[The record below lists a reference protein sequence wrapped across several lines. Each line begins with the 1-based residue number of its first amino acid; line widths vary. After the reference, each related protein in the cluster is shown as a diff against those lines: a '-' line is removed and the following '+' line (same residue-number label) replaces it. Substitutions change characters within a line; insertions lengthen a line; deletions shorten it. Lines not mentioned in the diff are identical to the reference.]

1 MGMRPVIRI
10 ERGDSDDRFRDKVN
24 RNFMTLAQEARLGA
38 DTKRNALIEDVNEY
52 TDDVVAPVSEFSME
66 AAALA
71 ADALAAAGEAS
82 AKAGLKNAI
91 YWQATPPAAPA
102 EGHKVGDIWFD
113 TSYDSGGIVKNAVN
127 KWTGSAWELQ
137 PLSDSAIGNLSAGK
151 ITAGVVNVAITLN
164 AATINGGL
172 ITGSTLQTAGPGTA
186 RVVLSGAAN
195 EPGYGYCWV
204 NFETDEYIG
213 FDRDTAR
220 IAGTSELL
228 EPGVAV
234 GQLYLSSPQYNG
246 SPIASVTLTS
256 GSGGLAYSDIQLN
269 SAGGGVTVYPKS
281 TSNYLNSAFIGT
293 DANYHTVLKL
303 GNAIYPGKPAGAS
316 GGGVTLKGLNS
327 SKVLQVRNYDDSLY
341 GDVHAG
347 TLFALTSLR
356 TDSYLQMKEQGGTN
370 SVRNMYLWTDGT
382 TWQLRFFVGAALKK
396 LTFTA

>member
-24 RNFMTLAQEARLGA
+24 RNFMTLAQEARLGV
-38 DTKRNALIEDVNEY
+38 DTKRNALIEDVNDY

-151 ITAGVVNVAITLN
+151 ITAGVINVAITLN
-164 AATINGGL
+164 AATINGAVITGGL
-172 ITGSTLQTAGPGTA
+172 FRTAASGLRLEISSSAHPDWGASWISFIGQSAQVAGLGSNDLSAGFHHMNGASISLGRVSVGLGGLESTGSTVINDCAEVIKDHDGHVQIKLLPWMRYDHSMQQPDDTG
-186 RVVLSGAAN
+186 VVLKALAA
-195 EPGYGYCWV
+195 G
-204 NFETDEYIG
+204 D
-213 FDRDTAR
+213 
-220 IAGTSELL
+220 
-228 EPGVAV
+228 
-234 GQLYLSSPQYNG
+234 
-246 SPIASVTLTS
+246 
-256 GSGGLAYSDIQLN
+256 
-269 SAGGGVTVYPKS
+269 
-281 TSNYLNSAFIGT
+281 
-293 DANYHTVLKL
+293 
-303 GNAIYPGKPAGAS
+303 
-316 GGGVTLKGLNS
+316 
-327 SKVLQVRNYDDSLY
+327 VLQVRTGTDNDYADIHAR
-341 GDVHAG
+341 DV
-347 TLFALTSLR
+347 LALGYIR
-356 TDSYLQMKEQGGTN
+356 TQEKGGTN
-370 SVRNMYLWTDGT
+370 SVRDMYLWTDGT
-382 TWQLRFFVGAALKK
+382 TWQLRFSVGAALKK

>member
-1 MGMRPVIRI
+1 MGMRPVIKI

-24 RNFMTLAQEARLGA
+24 RNFMTLAQEARLGV

-113 TSYDSGGIVKNAVN
+113 TSLGPGGVVKNAVN

-151 ITAGVVNVAITLN
+151 ITAGVINVAITLN

-172 ITGSTLQTAGPGTA
+172 ITGSTMQTAVDGTA
-186 RVVLSGAAN
+186 RVVISGEVN

-204 NFETDEYIG
+204 NFETEAYSG
-213 FDRDTAR
+213 FTRGAAR
-220 IAGTSELL
+220 IAGASELL
-228 EPGVAV
+228 EPGVAT

-246 SPIASVTLTS
+246 SPVASILLSTL
-256 GSGGLAYSDIQLN
+256 SGGLAGSDIQLN

-281 TSNYLNSAFIGT
+281 TNDYLNSAFIGT
-293 DANYHTVLKL
+293 DASYHTILKL
-303 GNAIYPGKPAGAS
+303 GNATYPGKPAGAS
-316 GGGVTLKGLNS
+316 GGGVTLKGLNA

-341 GDVHAG
+341 GDVHAD
-347 TLFALTSLR
+347 TLVALSKLR
-356 TDSYLQMKEQGGTN
+356 TDSYLQVKEQGGTN
-370 SVRNMYLWTDGT
+370 TLRDLYLWTDGT
-382 TWQLRFFVGAALKK
+382 TWQLRFYVGAALKK
-396 LTFTA
+396 LTFVE

>member
-172 ITGSTLQTAGPGTA
+172 ITGSTLQTAA
-186 RVVLSGAAN
+186 SGLRLEISSSVHPDWGAS
-195 EPGYGYCWV
+195 WIS
-204 NFETDEYIG
+204 F
-213 FDRDTAR
+213 F
-220 IAGTSELL
+220 GTSTQS
-228 EPGVAV
+228 A
-234 GQLYLSSPQYNG
+234 QLGSNDLSAGFQHTNG
-246 SPIASVTLTS
+246 AGISLGRTS
-256 GSGGLAYSDIQLN
+256 IGLGGLESTGSTVINDCAEVIKDYEGHVQIRLLPWMRHDYSSQSPDDTGIVLKALA
-269 SAGGGVTVYPKS
+269 AGG
-281 TSNYLNSAFIGT
+281 
-293 DANYHTVLKL
+293 
-303 GNAIYPGKPAGAS
+303 
-316 GGGVTLKGLNS
+316 
-327 SKVLQVRNYDDSLY
+327 VLQIRTGDDGGY
-341 GDVHAG
+341 ADVHAD
-347 TLFALTSLR
+347 TLFALTNLR